1 MQGFEGSN
9 GDPPRWLNAESNMR
23 IALLGEAPISSQTAV
38 KRPLVLA
45 ELDGDGLSCSREGHS
60 GSYHTVILCLTLH
73 ARCCHIS
80 AMQIVDVI
88 KSTHC
93 EKPDGFLRSRA
104 PAPSAAFF
112 LRHPRSL
119 ACTILRAE

>member
-1 MQGFEGSN
+1 MGPAQMAERGVEYTDGVARGGTNLVADGS
-9 GDPPRWLNAESNMR
+9 
-23 IALLGEAPISSQTAV
+23 EAP
-38 KRPLVLA
+38 PFVLA
-45 ELDGDGLSCSREGHS
+45 ELDGDGLSCSRKGHS
-60 GSYHTVILCLTLH
+60 GSYHTVVLCLTLH

-88 KSTHC
+88 KSTYC

-112 LRHPRSL
+112 LRHPHSL